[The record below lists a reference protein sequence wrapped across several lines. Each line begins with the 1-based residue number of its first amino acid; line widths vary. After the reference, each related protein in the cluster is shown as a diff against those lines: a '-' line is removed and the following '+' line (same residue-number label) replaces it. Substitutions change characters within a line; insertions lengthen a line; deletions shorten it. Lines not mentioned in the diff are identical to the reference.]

1 MKRYTVRTPLIFW
14 IIWHM
19 SQLSLEQLMLQ
30 VQQQDQAAFQAL
42 YDQTINQV
50 YKIAMAILRQVS
62 DAEDVACD
70 IYTKLWQQP
79 QAYSENKGSVLGW
92 LSVITRNRC
101 LDILRKK
108 QNQKKLRDALNQERT
123 DVHSEPTPLD
133 TLSTFE
139 QHGQLY
145 EAMSQLS
152 EVQQQVIKLSYF
164 KGLTHAEISTLLNT
178 PLGTIKSHARRAIQA
193 LQQLLPNE
201 DSHELT

>member
-1 MKRYTVRTPLIFW
+1 
-14 IIWHM
+14 M

-108 QNQKKLRDALNQERT
+108 QNQKI
-123 DVHSEPTPLD
+123 V
-133 TLSTFE
+133 
-139 QHGQLY
+139 
-145 EAMSQLS
+145 
-152 EVQQQVIKLSYF
+152 SYF
-164 KGLTHAEISTLLNT
+164 QE
-178 PLGTIKSHARRAIQA
+178 
-193 LQQLLPNE
+193 
-201 DSHELT
+201 